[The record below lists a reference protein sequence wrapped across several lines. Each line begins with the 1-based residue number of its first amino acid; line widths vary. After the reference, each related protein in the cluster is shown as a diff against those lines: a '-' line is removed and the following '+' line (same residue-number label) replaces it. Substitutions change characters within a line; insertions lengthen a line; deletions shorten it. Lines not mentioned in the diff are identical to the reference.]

1 MIQICLQGNGINF
14 LQIHLQIDNFTKCK
28 RYKVLVKGAKLIN
41 RFSHVFLTYF
51 LVKNKKNYIPIHR
64 RSWSPI
70 LIASF
75 ESLGP
80 GLIILLLL
88 FFFIFCFQVG
98 RLQQEHHSRNC
109 NFVAELKSISFI
121 ITLLPTRGGGAFWPA
136 PLDWQPEL

>member
-1 MIQICLQGNGINF
+1 MF
-14 LQIHLQIDNFTKCK
+14 LFWSALHGWANQASQVWPQKYHLK
-28 RYKVLVKGAKLIN
+28 RSV
-41 RFSHVFLTYF
+41 
-51 LVKNKKNYIPIHR
+51 IPERAIHR
-64 RSWSPI
+64 RSWSPL

-121 ITLLPTRGGGAFWPA
+121 VTLLPTGGGGLFGPRH
-136 PLDWQPEL
+136 